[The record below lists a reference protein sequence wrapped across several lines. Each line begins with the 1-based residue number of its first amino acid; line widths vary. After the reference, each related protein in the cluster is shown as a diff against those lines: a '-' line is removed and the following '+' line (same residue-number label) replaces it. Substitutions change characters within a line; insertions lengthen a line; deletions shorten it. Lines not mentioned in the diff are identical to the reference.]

1 MVFKSLP
8 NLLSTLT
15 TISKTTH
22 DLLSTILIAQ
32 DSHGDN
38 PLYASTALTLAS
50 SFAPPALAAITIHQA
65 LETNTQLRQISSHL
79 GTISDT
85 LARDNA
91 LRVASE
97 FPTLVYNML
106 QHKIK
111 SEPSSIWYLVYHP
124 DTIWRHHFE
133 DLVLNRGVL
142 GERFIGIFGSL
153 DAVVI
158 YMQAM
163 RRAGVGRGGGGEG
176 EVHFR
181 LLVPAYYPITV
192 ETPVR
197 FPVESIEPFDVYCD
211 VHNGVPLVSMFLP
224 GVREGELGNVGLWKP
239 QRGFW
244 EQLFGIGSGQDEK
257 PRLLGMQLLHDGENG
272 NMDGMVIHSQSIDGD
287 KIGQSGEQVQ
297 VQEKMREV
305 LAEDP
310 MSGDEYIYEEAV
322 GRETDDELERAS
334 TVASAGETEQHTIRH
349 HSRRHKS
356 RHSTASQAGSVA
368 GSDFYSVY
376 SWTSGQSSR
385 SSGRRH
391 RRRHTSR
398 NGSDRSTRR

>member
-163 RRAGVGRGGGGEG
+163 RKAGVGRGGGGEG

-244 EQLFGIGSGQDEK
+244 EQLFGIGSGQDEN
-257 PRLLGMQLLHDGENG
+257 PRLLGMQLLHDGENV
-272 NMDGMVIHSQSIDGD
+272 NMDGLAIHDQSIDGD

-297 VQEKMREV
+297 VQGKMREV

-310 MSGDEYIYEEAV
+310 VSGDEYIYEEAV
-322 GRETDDELERAS
+322 GRETDEELERAS
-334 TVASAGETEQHTIRH
+334 TVASAGETEQLTIRH

>member
-163 RRAGVGRGGGGEG
+163 RKAGVGRGGGGEG

-244 EQLFGIGSGQDEK
+244 EQLFGIGSGQDEN
-257 PRLLGMQLLHDGENG
+257 PRLLGMQLLHDGENV
-272 NMDGMVIHSQSIDGD
+272 NMDGLAIHDQSIDGD

-310 MSGDEYIYEEAV
+310 MKSWSAPLQSHRPERQNSIPFDIIRVDIRVGTALHPRLDLWLAV
-322 GRETDDELERAS
+322 TSTLFTRGPLVRAP
-334 TVASAGETEQHTIRH
+334 VA
-349 HSRRHKS
+349 
-356 RHSTASQAGSVA
+356 QAGDTGVDIPVGMGA
-368 GSDFYSVY
+368 IEARVDE
-376 SWTSGQSSR
+376 
-385 SSGRRH
+385 
-391 RRRHTSR
+391 
-398 NGSDRSTRR
+398 

>member
-224 GVREGELGNVGLWKP
+224 GVREG
-239 QRGFW
+239 
-244 EQLFGIGSGQDEK
+244 SGQDEK

-272 NMDGMVIHSQSIDGD
+272 NMDGLVIHNQSIDGD

-310 MSGDEYIYEEAV
+310 VSGDEYIYEEAV

-398 NGSDRSTRR
+398 NGSDRSARR

>member
-8 NLLSTLT
+8 NLLTTLT

-163 RRAGVGRGGGGEG
+163 RRAGVGRGGGEG

-192 ETPVR
+192 ETPIK

-211 VHNGVPLVSMFLP
+211 VHNGVPLV
-224 GVREGELGNVGLWKP
+224 
-239 QRGFW
+239 
-244 EQLFGIGSGQDEK
+244 
-257 PRLLGMQLLHDGENG
+257 
-272 NMDGMVIHSQSIDGD
+272 
-287 KIGQSGEQVQ
+287 Q
-297 VQEKMREV
+297 VQEKMRDV

-310 MSGDEYIYEEAV
+310 VSGDEYIYEEAV

-376 SWTSGQSSR
+376 SWTSVGM
-385 SSGRRH
+385 GVIEAVA
-391 RRRHTSR
+391 
-398 NGSDRSTRR
+398 DE

>member
-8 NLLSTLT
+8 NLLTTLT
-15 TISKTTH
+15 TISKTTQ

-38 PLYASTALTLAS
+38 PLYARTALTLAS

-163 RRAGVGRGGGGEG
+163 RRAGVGKGTKYGEG

-181 LLVPAYYPITV
+181 VLIPAYYPITV
-192 ETPVR
+192 ETPVK
-197 FPVESIEPFDVYCD
+197 FPVESIQPFDVYCD
-211 VHNGVPLVSMFLP
+211 VHNGVPLVRMFLP
-224 GVREGELGNVGLWKP
+224 GVREGELGNVGLWRP

-244 EQLFGIGSGQDEK
+244 EQLFGIGPGQDEN
-257 PRLLGMQLLHDGENG
+257 PRLLGMQLLHDGESLVLH
-272 NMDGMVIHSQSIDGD
+272 DQSIDEG
-287 KIGQSGEQVQ
+287 KVQQSGQPVQ
-297 VQEKMREV
+297 MQEKMRDV
-305 LAEDP
+305 LAEDFV
-310 MSGDEYIYEEAV
+310 SGDEYIYEEAV
-322 GRETDDELERAS
+322 GRESDDELERAS
-334 TVASAGETEQHTIRH
+334 TAASAGETEQHTIRH

-398 NGSDRSTRR
+398 NGSDRSSRR

>member
-163 RRAGVGRGGGGEG
+163 RKAGVGRGGGGEG

-211 VHNGVPLVSMFLP
+211 VHNGVPLVSMFY
-224 GVREGELGNVGLWKP
+224 RALG
-239 QRGFW
+239 R
-244 EQLFGIGSGQDEK
+244 DEN
-257 PRLLGMQLLHDGENG
+257 PRLLGMQLLHDGENV
-272 NMDGMVIHSQSIDGD
+272 NMDGLAIHDQSIDGD

-310 MSGDEYIYEEAV
+310 MKSWSAPLQSHRPERQNSIPFDIIRVDIRVGTALHPRLDLWLAV
-322 GRETDDELERAS
+322 TSTLFTRGPLVRAP
-334 TVASAGETEQHTIRH
+334 VA
-349 HSRRHKS
+349 
-356 RHSTASQAGSVA
+356 QAGDTGVDIPVGMGA
-368 GSDFYSVY
+368 IEARVDE
-376 SWTSGQSSR
+376 
-385 SSGRRH
+385 
-391 RRRHTSR
+391 
-398 NGSDRSTRR
+398 

>member
-8 NLLSTLT
+8 NLLTTLT

-163 RRAGVGRGGGGEG
+163 RRAGVGRGDGEG

-192 ETPVR
+192 ETPIK

-211 VHNGVPLVSMFLP
+211 VHNGVPLVRMFLP

-244 EQLFGIGSGQDEK
+244 EQWTGQDEN
-257 PRLLGMQLLHDGENG
+257 PRLLGMQVLHDGEIG
-272 NMDGMVIHSQSIDGD
+272 KTDGLVIHDQSVDEPIR
-287 KIGQSGEQVQ
+287 QPGEQVQ
-297 VQEKMREV
+297 VQEKMRDV

-310 MSGDEYIYEEAV
+310 VSGDEYIYEEAV

-391 RRRHTSR
+391 KRRHDSR
-398 NGSDRSTRR
+398 NGSDRSSRR

>member
-1 MVFKSLP
+1 M
-8 NLLSTLT
+8 
-15 TISKTTH
+15 
-22 DLLSTILIAQ
+22 
-32 DSHGDN
+32 
-38 PLYASTALTLAS
+38 
-50 SFAPPALAAITIHQA
+50 
-65 LETNTQLRQISSHL
+65 
-79 GTISDT
+79 
-85 LARDNA
+85 
-91 LRVASE
+91 
-97 FPTLVYNML
+97 
-106 QHKIK
+106 
-111 SEPSSIWYLVYHP
+111 
-124 DTIWRHHFE
+124 
-133 DLVLNRGVL
+133 L

-163 RRAGVGRGGGGEG
+163 RKAGVGRGGGGEG

-244 EQLFGIGSGQDEK
+244 EQCKCAYTSVFDGGADRLVFGIGSGQDEN
-257 PRLLGMQLLHDGENG
+257 PRLLGMQLLHDGENV
-272 NMDGMVIHSQSIDGD
+272 NMDGLAIHDQSIDGD

-310 MSGDEYIYEEAV
+310 VSGDEYIYEEAV
-322 GRETDDELERAS
+322 GRETDEELERAS

>member
-163 RRAGVGRGGGGEG
+163 RKAGVGRGGGGEG

-244 EQLFGIGSGQDEK
+244 EQLFGIGSGQDEN
-257 PRLLGMQLLHDGENG
+257 PRLLGMQLLHDGENV
-272 NMDGMVIHSQSIDGD
+272 NMDGLAIHDQSIDGD

-310 MSGDEYIYEEAV
+310 VSGDEYIYEEAV
-322 GRETDDELERAS
+322 GRETDEELERAS

>member
-197 FPVESIEPFDVYCD
+197 FPVESIEPFDLYCD

-272 NMDGMVIHSQSIDGD
+272 NMDGLAIHNQSIDGD

-297 VQEKMREV
+297 VQETMREV

>member
-1 MVFKSLP
+1 MWGADRSV
-8 NLLSTLT
+8 
-15 TISKTTH
+15 
-22 DLLSTILIAQ
+22 
-32 DSHGDN
+32 
-38 PLYASTALTLAS
+38 
-50 SFAPPALAAITIHQA
+50 
-65 LETNTQLRQISSHL
+65 
-79 GTISDT
+79 
-85 LARDNA
+85 
-91 LRVASE
+91 
-97 FPTLVYNML
+97 
-106 QHKIK
+106 
-111 SEPSSIWYLVYHP
+111 
-124 DTIWRHHFE
+124 
-133 DLVLNRGVL
+133 
-142 GERFIGIFGSL
+142 
-153 DAVVI
+153 
-158 YMQAM
+158 
-163 RRAGVGRGGGGEG
+163 
-176 EVHFR
+176 
-181 LLVPAYYPITV
+181 
-192 ETPVR
+192 
-197 FPVESIEPFDVYCD
+197 
-211 VHNGVPLVSMFLP
+211 
-224 GVREGELGNVGLWKP
+224 
-239 QRGFW
+239 
-244 EQLFGIGSGQDEK
+244 FGIGSGQDEK

-272 NMDGMVIHSQSIDGD
+272 NMDGLAIHNQSIDGD

-297 VQEKMREV
+297 VQETMREV

>member
-224 GVREGELGNVGLWKP
+224 GVREG
-239 QRGFW
+239 
-244 EQLFGIGSGQDEK
+244 SGQDEK

-272 NMDGMVIHSQSIDGD
+272 NMDGLVIHSQSIDGD

>member
-272 NMDGMVIHSQSIDGD
+272 NMDGLAIHNQSIDGD
-287 KIGQSGEQVQ
+287 KINQSGEQVQ

-310 MSGDEYIYEEAV
+310 VSGDEYIYEEAV
-322 GRETDDELERAS
+322 GRETDEELERAS

-349 HSRRHKS
+349 HSRRHRS

>member
-15 TISKTTH
+15 SISKTTH

-163 RRAGVGRGGGGEG
+163 RKAGVGRGGGGEG

-244 EQLFGIGSGQDEK
+244 EQLFGIGSGQDEN
-257 PRLLGMQLLHDGENG
+257 PRLLGMQLLHDGENV
-272 NMDGMVIHSQSIDGD
+272 NMDGLAIHDQSIDGD

-310 MSGDEYIYEEAV
+310 VSGDEYIYEEAV
-322 GRETDDELERAS
+322 GRETDEELERAS

>member
-239 QRGFW
+239 QRVFW
-244 EQLFGIGSGQDEK
+244 EQLFGIGSGQDEN
-257 PRLLGMQLLHDGENG
+257 PRLLGMQVLHDGENG
-272 NMDGMVIHSQSIDGD
+272 NMDGLAIHNQSIDGD

-310 MSGDEYIYEEAV
+310 VSGDEYIYEEAV

>member
-224 GVREGELGNVGLWKP
+224 GVREG
-239 QRGFW
+239 
-244 EQLFGIGSGQDEK
+244 SGQDEK

>member
-15 TISKTTH
+15 TISKTTQ

-38 PLYASTALTLAS
+38 PLYARTALTLAS

-163 RRAGVGRGGGGEG
+163 RRAGVGKGGDGDG

-181 LLVPAYYPITV
+181 VLIPAYYPITV
-192 ETPVR
+192 ETPVK
-197 FPVESIEPFDVYCD
+197 FPVESIQPFDVYCD
-211 VHNGVPLVSMFLP
+211 VHNGVPLVRMFLP
-224 GVREGELGNVGLWKP
+224 GVKEGELGNVGLWRP

-244 EQLFGIGSGQDEK
+244 EQLFGIGPGQDEN
-257 PRLLGMQLLHDGENG
+257 PRLLGMQLLHDGESG
-272 NMDGMVIHSQSIDGD
+272 KDGLGIQDQSIDEG
-287 KIGQSGEQVQ
+287 KIQQSGQQVQ
-297 VQEKMREV
+297 MQEKMRDV
-305 LAEDP
+305 LAEDFV
-310 MSGDEYIYEEAV
+310 SGDEYIYEEAV
-322 GRETDDELERAS
+322 GRDSDDELERAS
-334 TVASAGETEQHTIRH
+334 TAASAGETEQHTIRH

-398 NGSDRSTRR
+398 NGSDRSSRR

>member
-244 EQLFGIGSGQDEK
+244 EQCKCAYTSEF
-257 PRLLGMQLLHDGENG
+257 DGCG
-272 NMDGMVIHSQSIDGD
+272 
-287 KIGQSGEQVQ
+287 
-297 VQEKMREV
+297 V
-305 LAEDP
+305 LT
-310 MSGDEYIYEEAV
+310 G
-322 GRETDDELERAS
+322 
-334 TVASAGETEQHTIRH
+334 
-349 HSRRHKS
+349 
-356 RHSTASQAGSVA
+356 
-368 GSDFYSVY
+368 
-376 SWTSGQSSR
+376 
-385 SSGRRH
+385 
-391 RRRHTSR
+391 
-398 NGSDRSTRR
+398 